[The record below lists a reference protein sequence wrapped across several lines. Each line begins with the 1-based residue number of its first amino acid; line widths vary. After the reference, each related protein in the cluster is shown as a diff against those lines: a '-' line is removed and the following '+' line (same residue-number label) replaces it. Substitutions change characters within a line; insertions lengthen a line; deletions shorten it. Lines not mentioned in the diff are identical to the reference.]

1 MLVKWTERAALC
13 RDSEFPDKEQ
23 GWLRLKVNKHLYLG
37 TYIFFPVY
45 LKADLQKHLKYYCHQ
60 SEFSG

>member
-13 RDSEFPDKEQ
+13 SDSELPDKEQ
-23 GWLRLKVNKHLYLG
+23 GLASFKSQQALVLG